1 MKDQYKR
8 INSEFYFHSLPGNLN
23 CAQAILKGFQQEF
36 DITDQEIEEFR
47 ALGGGRAQDGLCG
60 ALYSAERLLSQAGR
74 PGIREEFKSRVGET
88 HCLAIKTTKFP
99 CIDCVR
105 IADELLEKRMN
116 QGK

>member
-105 IADELLEKRMN
+105 IADELLDKRMN